1 MHCPVQGNSKS
12 ILGFVNFLYWILWT
26 TSDTAQRSSF
36 IRLDFGVEYFG
47 FQSQNVWKKISGRFG
62 ISNETFL
69 DYLNSLDT
77 MLWIPDPF
85 SVKLGFQILL
95 VISGFP
101 RIPWAQFRIP
111 NPRIPLYSQCKNFP
125 HSGSPADYLTWG
137 IPCMR
142 QNTYRLSL
150 KSNRPPPLTSPSN
163 CT

>member
-85 SVKLGFQILL
+85 SVKLGFQILT

-101 RIPWAQFRIP
+101 RIPWANSDSKSQDSVTLHKGKLPRFR
-111 NPRIPLYSQCKNFP
+111 N
-125 HSGSPADYLTWG
+125 PADYLTRG
-137 IPCMR
+137 DTLHETKHRPTVSKR
-142 QNTYRLSL
+142 QQF
-150 KSNRPPPLTSPSN
+150 PLTSPSN

>member
-85 SVKLGFQILL
+85 SVKLGFQILT

-101 RIPWAQFRIP
+101 RIPWAKFRIP
-111 NPRIPLYSQCKNFP
+111 NPRIPLHSTSENFP
-125 HSGSPADYLTWG
+125 DSGIPLITSHGG

-142 QNTYRLSL
+142 QNTDRLSV
-150 KSNRPPPLTSPSN
+150 KGNSSP
-163 CT
+163 

>member
-1 MHCPVQGNSKS
+1 MQILSYGKCMHCPVQGNSKS

-85 SVKLGFQILL
+85 SVKLGFQILT

-101 RIPWAQFRIP
+101 RIPWAKFRFQIP
-111 NPRIPLYSQCKNFP
+111 GFRYTPQGKTSQIPESGWLP
-125 HSGSPADYLTWG
+125 HTRGYLAWDKT
-137 IPCMR
+137 PTDC
-142 QNTYRLSL
+142 Q
-150 KSNRPPPLTSPSN
+150 
-163 CT
+163 